1 MKENNPLSP
10 HIQIYN
16 WHISSL
22 ISISH
27 RITGII
33 NIILITLICL
43 WTALLLLGDINYELI
58 QKFFETFFGKFL
70 IMGTVWSFSF
80 QILSEIRHLFWDLG
94 LGFELKTSNITGLLV
109 IFGSFVLTILIFTL
123 GSSVI
128 LMPLMLWFLFNL
140 VSYYDKSYDEVLLFF
155 TSQPTKFLFSLF
167 IIFAYFYSSLSISE
181 VFEDYIESEKLK
193 YVANRLLYLFAI
205 IIPISTL
212 LLLFKLSL

>member
-1 MKENNPLSP
+1 M
-10 HIQIYN
+10 
-16 WHISSL
+16 
-22 ISISH
+22 
-27 RITGII
+27 I
-33 NIILITLICL
+33 NATKKWI
-43 WTALLLLGDINYELI
+43 
-58 QKFFETFFGKFL
+58 FL
-70 IMGTVWSFSF
+70 KI
-80 QILSEIRHLFWDLG
+80 
-94 LGFELKTSNITGLLV
+94 
-109 IFGSFVLTILIFTL
+109 
-123 GSSVI
+123 SSVI
-128 LMPLMLWFLFNL
+128 LVPLMLWFLFNL